1 MHLSITS
8 KKTVLLAGGV
18 TAIAL
23 AFTGCSSG
31 SSSSATSSAAAVASS
46 AAASAA
52 SAVESGASEAASA
65 MESGASEASEA
76 LESASVDASEAE
88 ALATAEPMSFD
99 EVLEAGWQK
108 VTPEQQASFC
118 TSFKADP
125 TASYKVWS
133 EAAAKA
139 ANVSVEKFQAA
150 ATQETFNTFYAT
162 ECP

>member
-23 AFTGCSSG
+23 AFTGCSGTTVS
-31 SSSSATSSAAAVASS
+31 SSSSAASEASSAVASAS
-46 AAASAA
+46 GELQSAA
-52 SAVESGASEAASA
+52 SDAASE
-65 MESGASEASEA
+65 MESAASEASEG
-76 LESASVDASEAE
+76 LESASVDAAEAE
-88 ALATAEPMSFD
+88 ALATSAPTAID

-108 VTPEQQASFC
+108 VSPENQESFC

-125 TASYKVWS
+125 AASYKVWA

-139 ANVSVEKFQAA
+139 ANISVEKFEAVA
-150 ATQETFNTFYAT
+150 SQETFNTFYAT
-162 ECP
+162 KCP

>member
-8 KKTVLLAGGV
+8 KKTVLVAGGV

-31 SSSSATSSAAAVASS
+31 SSSSATSSAASAASS

-65 MESGASEASEA
+65 MESGASEAASA
-76 LESASVDASEAE
+76 MESASVDAAEAE
-88 ALATAEPMSFD
+88 ALATSAPTAID

-108 VTPEQQASFC
+108 VTPENQASFC

-125 TASYKVWS
+125 VASYKVWA

-139 ANVSVEKFQAA
+139 ANISVEKFEAV

-162 ECP
+162 KCP

>member
-23 AFTGCSSG
+23 AFTGCSGTTVS
-31 SSSSATSSAAAVASS
+31 SSSSAASEASSAVASASSEMQS
-46 AAASAA
+46 A
-52 SAVESGASEAASA
+52 ASEAASA

-76 LESASVDASEAE
+76 LESASADASEAE
-88 ALATAEPMSFD
+88 ALATAEPTSID

-162 ECP
+162 KCP

>member
-23 AFTGCSSG
+23 AFTGCSGTTVS
-31 SSSSATSSAAAVASS
+31 SSSSAACEASS
-46 AAASAA
+46 AVARASCVLM
-52 SAVESGASEAASA
+52 SAASEAASA

-76 LESASVDASEAE
+76 LESASADASEAE
-88 ALATAEPMSFD
+88 ALATAEPTSID

-162 ECP
+162 KCP